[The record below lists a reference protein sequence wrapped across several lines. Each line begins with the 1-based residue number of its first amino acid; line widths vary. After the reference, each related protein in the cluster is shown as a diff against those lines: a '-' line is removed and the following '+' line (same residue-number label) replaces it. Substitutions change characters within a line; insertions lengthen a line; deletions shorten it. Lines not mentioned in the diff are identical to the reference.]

1 MDSDWNVLGSHNCC
15 LSYSLCRAHRDL
27 WKMLSAAVPFWALC
41 FLSAGLAHAVEQI
54 SGNYSLV
61 LVGGGLN
68 DDNTEV
74 WSKIIELGGG
84 EGVAR
89 FGVISAASENPCCD
103 EDSSWVYYRDLL
115 TLYGA
120 QEVYY
125 IPITVNSTEANSDP
139 EVEAHVRTLTGF
151 FFGGGDQLRIIES
164 FYNKNARVPSPV
176 LQTIR
181 EQLLR
186 TGGVVAGTSAGTDC
200 QTSSVMI
207 TGGESYQGLV
217 KGATIFWEP
226 VERKDPNLL
235 TGYGPGGIGLFEHGL
250 IDTHFANRG
259 RQGRLVKLLLDSM
272 DLPHGHRRSFGVDE
286 NTALVVTGDWK
297 TRRGEVLGQRGVWVF
312 DVESAVQSDGDVI
325 GVAVSRISRG
335 DGIDLHTLSIQP
347 ASYKLLLLETNP
359 EVETSKDIFG
369 ADVFEFDKISLSLLQ
384 STQGMTTGVTAQSPQ
399 IKVTI
404 AKQRASAGESA
415 GYGGIDPSTG
425 DFAYAFSNLR
435 MDVA

>member
-1 MDSDWNVLGSHNCC
+1 MSRVRRAELESARCVHGCTGTPGERTRRIMIAIIAKHTCV
-15 LSYSLCRAHRDL
+15 CRQKAHRDL

-68 DDNTEV
+68 DDN
-74 WSKIIELGGG
+74 
-84 EGVAR
+84 
-89 FGVISAASENPCCD
+89 
-103 EDSSWVYYRDLL
+103 
-115 TLYGA
+115 
-120 QEVYY
+120 
-125 IPITVNSTEANSDP
+125 TEANSDP

-399 IKVTI
+399 IKRV
-404 AKQRASAGESA
+404 RLSAGQSGA
-415 GYGGIDPSTG
+415 SI
-425 DFAYAFSNLR
+425 LR
-435 MDVA
+435 CW